1 MGNILLRHVKKISLY
16 LTSPFSFENTVY
28 KPSHFPIS
36 TSLYKSGKFIFA
48 TCFEGI
54 PIGIELI
61 DKGTIECPHIECG
74 VYSQEDLD
82 ESFLEKVK
90 REIIWRFDMD
100 ADLDK
105 FNRMAEKDTLLSPV
119 LGRRRGMRIMT
130 THSLYEYIIVV
141 FLLQN
146 ATIRRTVQMME
157 VLIDHYGYKVEFNG
171 TELSCIWH
179 PTRLL
184 CVDEQELRE
193 LKVGYRA
200 KFIKRLSD
208 EFCNRG
214 INEQILRKC
223 SKEDLKKKLL
233 SLYGIGKQSVWYIM
247 FEVFHFYD
255 ALETISPWK
264 QKIYSRLIYK
274 KELVDSEKIMKRATR
289 TWGKWSILALH
300 YLFEDLFWRRQGGE
314 ETWLDDL
321 IKL

>member
-1 MGNILLRHVKKISLY
+1 MGNVLLRCVKKMSLY
-16 LTSPFSFENTVY
+16 PTSPFSFENTVY

-36 TSLYKSGKFIFA
+36 TSFYESGKFMFA

-61 DKGTIECPHIECG
+61 DKGTIGCPHIECG
-74 VYSQEDLD
+74 VYSQDDLD
-82 ESFLEKVK
+82 ELFLERVK
-90 REIIWRFDMD
+90 KEVIWRFDMS

-105 FNRMAEKDTLLSPV
+105 FNRMAEKDNLLSPV
-119 LGRRRGMRIMT
+119 FARRRGMRIMT
-130 THSLYEYIIVV
+130 THSLYEYLIVA

-146 ATIRRTVQMME
+146 ATIRRTIQMME
-157 VLIDHYGYKVEFNG
+157 ALIERYGYKTEFNG
-171 TELSCIWH
+171 TELSCIWN

-208 EFCNRG
+208 EFCNRD
-214 INEQILRKC
+214 INEQALRKC
-223 SKEDLKKKLL
+223 SKEDLKKELL

-255 ALETISPWK
+255 ALETISPWE

-274 KELVDSEKIMKRATR
+274 KELVDIERIMKRATR
-289 TWGKWSILALH
+289 TWGKWKMLALH
-300 YLFEDLFWRRQGGE
+300 YLFEDLFWRRQEGE
-314 ETWLDDL
+314 EIWLDDL